1 MELGKSEK
9 KKDTRYKI
17 QMKKEKEKYYDTR
30 FVAVIKVC
38 SKYLNIDMKS
48 MIKTTIYH

>member
-1 MELGKSEK
+1 MELGKSK
-9 KKDTRYKI
+9 KKRHKI
-17 QMKKEKEKYYDTR
+17 QDTNEKRKEKYYDTR

>member
-1 MELGKSEK
+1 
-9 KKDTRYKI
+9 
-17 QMKKEKEKYYDTR
+17 MKKEKEKYDTR

>member
-1 MELGKSEK
+1 MELGKSK

-48 MIKTTIYH
+48 MIKTTIYQ